1 MMINTAQ
8 IWGRYIRLFGFLL
21 LVNHPQQLYSLLR
34 IKNRGNWNWCLDH
47 SVEMCTN
54 IFLTCPKWG
63 KLQVIQP
70 LNLHFWQIVGK
81 TVHCLASGQ
90 WHAIWYM
97 QLVQWNLVCMART
110 LARVVVAENTFDI
123 HVRGITEFSINQLVL
138 TVANSVIW
146 LFRVKVFAV
155 YCDSV

>member
-1 MMINTAQ
+1 MHQLMMINTAQ

-81 TVHCLASGQ
+81 TSSL
-90 WHAIWYM
+90 
-97 QLVQWNLVCMART
+97 
-110 LARVVVAENTFDI
+110 F
-123 HVRGITEFSINQLVL
+123 GIR
-138 TVANSVIW
+138 TVACNMIHAACTVELSVYGQNLGKGRCGRKYLW
-146 LFRVKVFAV
+146 HSCKGYNWV
-155 YCDSV
+155 